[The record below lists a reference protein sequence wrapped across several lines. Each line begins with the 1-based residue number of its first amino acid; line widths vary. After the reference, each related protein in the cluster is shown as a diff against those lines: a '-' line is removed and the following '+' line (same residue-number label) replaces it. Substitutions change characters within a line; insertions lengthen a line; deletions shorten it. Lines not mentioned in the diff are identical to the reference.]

1 MSIVAAFVWLVSLA
15 ALASA
20 SSIVVGISTLH
31 GVVLQQATD
40 VSGFS
45 SAATSLFVASD
56 GGSGPGFVTTVKK
69 NSSTVVVF
77 YVLSNSLVFAQNA
90 TTLWP
95 ANGYAQLTS
104 NLSTLSSN
112 HFGQAP
118 VSVSYSDQCTFVD
131 QQITGWETP
140 APASQVVAQC
150 DSNLTMTVKTSGTVD
165 ISAFQSALCA
175 HLQLSSCSLVTVT
188 ATSSSVSTATVNY
201 DPYFILDSILSG
213 VHRPSRLSF
222 FGITSIEVDG
232 VVVYTSG
239 STEQDS
245 YDGTF
250 DECAKRL
257 WYLLFLIL
265 LVPLTY
271 IVASK
276 CYRRG
281 KLRGKEVAK
290 EQDAEAKKKAELLV
304 QQQHR
309 SQWMTG
315 SARF

>member
-77 YVLSNSLVFAQNA
+77 YVLSNSSVFAQNA

-112 HFGQAP
+112 HFGQLQFQFRILINVRLLTNKLLAGRLQRLRP
-118 VSVSYSDQCTFVD
+118 GRCSMRLELDDDCRPWHCGHKHSSRPSV
-131 QQITGWETP
+131 
-140 APASQVVAQC
+140 
-150 DSNLTMTVKTSGTVD
+150 
-165 ISAFQSALCA
+165 

-222 FGITSIEVDG
+222 LRITSIEVDG